1 MAKLITLYWRGIPA
15 RVIAKKGRRSA
26 KVQLSP
32 RFQRAIDRAAMRA
45 GKGRSDVYLS
55 DWRREI
61 TTCGDDHLDV
71 EAQTWAHRLEEQFT
85 NDDLLA
91 LVRAHGKPLQ
101 SIS

>member
-15 RVIAKKGRRSA
+15 RVIAKKGRRST

-45 GKGRSDVYLS
+45 GKGSSDVYLS

-61 TTCGDDHLDV
+61 TTCGDDLDA

-91 LVRAHGKPLQ
+91 LIRAHGKPLQ

>member
-15 RVIAKKGRRSA
+15 RVIAKKGRQRA

-55 DWRREI
+55 DWRREM
-61 TTCGDDHLDV
+61 TTCGDDLNA
-71 EAQTWAHRLEEQFT
+71 EAQAWAHRLEGQFT
-85 NDDLLA
+85 NADLLA
-91 LVRAHGKPLQ
+91 LIRAHGKPLQ

>member
-1 MAKLITLYWRGIPA
+1 MAKLITFYWRGIPA
-15 RVIAKKGRRSA
+15 RVIAKKGRRST

-55 DWRREI
+55 DWRREM
-61 TTCGDDHLDV
+61 TTCGDDLNA

-91 LVRAHGKPLQ
+91 LIRAHGKPLQ

>member
-15 RVIAKKGRRSA
+15 RVIAKKGRRST

-55 DWRREI
+55 DWRRET
-61 TTCGDDHLDV
+61 TTCDDDLDA

-91 LVRAHGKPLQ
+91 LIRAHGKPLQ

>member
-32 RFQRAIDRAAMRA
+32 RFQRAIDRAGMRA

-61 TTCGDDHLDV
+61 ATCGDDLDV

-91 LVRAHGKPLQ
+91 LIRAHGKPLQ

>member
-15 RVIAKKGRRSA
+15 RVIAKKGRRST

-55 DWRREI
+55 DWRREM
-61 TTCGDDHLDV
+61 TTCGDDLNA
-71 EAQTWAHRLEEQFT
+71 EARAGAERLEEQYS
-85 NDDLLA
+85 NNDLLA
-91 LVRAHGKPLQ
+91 LIRTHGKPLQ
-101 SIS
+101 IIS

>member
-15 RVIAKKGRRSA
+15 RVIAKKGRHST

-45 GKGRSDVYLS
+45 GKGRRNVYLS
-55 DWRREI
+55 DWRREM
-61 TTCGDDHLDV
+61 TTCGDNLDA
-71 EAQTWAHRLEEQFT
+71 EAQAGADRLEEQYT

-91 LVRAHGKPLQ
+91 LIRAHGEPLQ
-101 SIS
+101 SVS

>member
-32 RFQRAIDRAAMRA
+32 RFQRAINRAAMRA

-61 TTCGDDHLDV
+61 ATCSDDLDA
-71 EAQTWAHRLEEQFT
+71 EAQTGVDRLEEKFT

-91 LVRAHGKPLQ
+91 LIRTHGKPLQ

>member
-1 MAKLITLYWRGIPA
+1 MAKLITVYWRGIPA
-15 RVIAKKGRRSA
+15 RVIAKKGRQST

-55 DWRREI
+55 DWRREM
-61 TTCGDDHLDV
+61 TTCGDDLNA
-71 EAQTWAHRLEEQFT
+71 EAQAGADRLEEQYS

-91 LVRAHGKPLQ
+91 LIRTHGKPLQ
-101 SIS
+101 SVS

>member
-15 RVIAKKGRRSA
+15 RVIAKKGRRST

-45 GKGRSDVYLS
+45 GKGRSEVYLN
-55 DWRREI
+55 DWRRELI
-61 TTCGDDHLDV
+61 LCSDDLDT
-71 EAQTWAHRLEEQFT
+71 EAQARADRLEEQYT

-91 LVRAHGKPLQ
+91 LIRAHGKPVQ
-101 SIS
+101 SSS

>member
-55 DWRREI
+55 DWRQEM
-61 TTCGDDHLDV
+61 TTCGDDLDAETQARV
-71 EAQTWAHRLEEQFT
+71 DRLEERYT
-85 NDDLLA
+85 NDDLMA
-91 LVRAHGKPLQ
+91 RREIQ
-101 SIS
+101 

>member
-1 MAKLITLYWRGIPA
+1 MAILITLYWRGIPA

-61 TTCGDDHLDV
+61 TTCCGDDLDV

-91 LVRAHGKPLQ
+91 LIRAHGKPLQ

>member
-61 TTCGDDHLDV
+61 TTCDDDLDA

-91 LVRAHGKPLQ
+91 LIRTHGKPLQ

>member
-15 RVIAKKGRRSA
+15 RVIAKKGRRST

-45 GKGRSDVYLS
+45 GKGRSDVYIS
-55 DWRREI
+55 DWRRET
-61 TTCGDDHLDV
+61 TTCSDSLDV
-71 EAQTWAHRLEEQFT
+71 EAQTRAARLEEQYT
-85 NDDLLA
+85 DDDLLA
-91 LVRAHGKPLQ
+91 LLRVHGKPLE

>member
-1 MAKLITLYWRGIPA
+1 VAKLITFYWRGIPA
-15 RVIAKKGRRSA
+15 RVIAKKGSRST

-55 DWRREI
+55 DWRREMA
-61 TTCGDDHLDV
+61 TCGDDLNA
-71 EAQTWAHRLEEQFT
+71 EAQAGADRLEEQYS

-91 LVRAHGKPLQ
+91 LIRTHGKPLQ
-101 SIS
+101 TVS

>member
-55 DWRREI
+55 DWRRDI
-61 TTCGDDHLDV
+61 TSCGDDLDA
-71 EAQTWAHRLEEQFT
+71 EAQTLAHRLEEQFT
-85 NDDLLA
+85 NDDFLA
-91 LVRAHGKPLQ
+91 LIRAHGKPLQ

>member
-61 TTCGDDHLDV
+61 TTCDDDLDA

-91 LVRAHGKPLQ
+91 LIRAHGKPLQ

>member
-1 MAKLITLYWRGIPA
+1 MAKLITLYWREIPA
-15 RVIAKKGRRSA
+15 RVIAKKGRRRV
-26 KVQLSP
+26 KVQLRP
-32 RFQRAIDRAAMRA
+32 RFQRAINRAAMRA

-61 TTCGDDHLDV
+61 TTCGDDLDV

-91 LVRAHGKPLQ
+91 LIRAHGKPLQ